1 MTAEQSAP
9 LTLQVEPCTKD
20 PSRYRWLI
28 RDHAHVVRQSC
39 YSLATEHEARTQ
51 GWAAFQ
57 DAAAIWR
64 DSH

>member
-1 MTAEQSAP
+1 MTAERSAP
-9 LTLQVEPCTKD
+9 LSLQVEPCTKD
-20 PSRYRWLI
+20 PSRYRWI
-28 RDHAHVVRQSC
+28 IWDRDHVVRQSC
-39 YSLATEHEARTQ
+39 YSLASEQEALTQ